1 MVRDNRIVDAVT
13 NDSYMLDSQLLNR
26 SRITDDV
33 MFITEDISP
42 MDSDNNISSWIVIT
56 ISPWIVIIT
65 SCHW

>member
-1 MVRDNRIVDAVT
+1 MDVVRDNRIVDAVT

-56 ISPWIVIIT
+56 YR
-65 SCHW
+65 HG